1 MINPSEIIAWLISLL
16 IAVGIPVLLTVLNI
30 TCCFKD
36 KPVLEK
42 VSALFTIFLGGF
54 MYMLL
59 TVLVFTLGGDWYEAA
74 YQGEFHNYI
83 SSEYLPALFIPVVLA
98 LLAYCY
104 LLFSRVDR
112 RPPLA
117 EALAVALVLI
127 GNVINIA
134 VALQISNNMGKAFP
148 STLLL
153 YVYHFNILLLSARVV
168 TISLKEHLKRYSGR
182 ESEMEQHG
190 AVRRSYSTINGILRF
205 AFPVLVALFAVI
217 CVLEI
222 FFLISGQ
229 SLDAPIKA
237 FTDTADW
244 TFSKQ
249 IPPPPIEYDGHYLC
263 TVAAGGHEK
272 IVKPQ
277 KLGSRRGAV
286 IVVNRQLSIA
296 NAFEEIIQEKHPK
309 LHKSIRRFY
318 DTHGYPLSRII
329 TTRTRADIVYI
340 LMKPLEWLFL
350 AYIYLMDTRP
360 EVRINRQYQLH
371 SSTTSS
377 IFEQQ

>member
-1 MINPSEIIAWLISLL
+1 MFYVMFYVAGLLQWLIVLL
-16 IAVGIPVLLTVLNI
+16 ITVGIPALLTVINI

-42 VSALFTIFLGGF
+42 VSAFITIFLGGF

-59 TVLVFTLGGDWYEAA
+59 TVFAFNLSGDWDDVIYVGEYHYFISTDYSLAIMIPLMMGVPA
-74 YQGEFHNYI
+74 YFW
-83 SSEYLPALFIPVVLA
+83 
-98 LLAYCY
+98 
-104 LLFSRVDR
+104 LLFTKPDN

-117 EALAVALVLI
+117 ESVAVAFVLI
-127 GNVINIA
+127 INIISIA
-134 VALQISNNMGKAFP
+134 TAIQISKNIHEGFP
-148 STLLL
+148 FSLLFYL
-153 YVYHFNILLLSARVV
+153 YHANILLLSTRVV
-168 TISLKEHLKRYSGR
+168 TVSLKEHLKRYAGR
-182 ESEMEQHG
+182 VSEMEQHG
-190 AVRRSYSTINGILRF
+190 AVKRSYSTLNGILSF

-217 CVLEI
+217 CILEI
-222 FFLISGQ
+222 FFLIAGQ
-229 SLDAPIKA
+229 GLDAPIKA

-249 IPPPPIEYDGHYLC
+249 IPPPPAEYEGHYLC
-263 TVAAGGHEK
+263 TVAAGGHKK

-277 KLGSRRGAV
+277 RLGNRRGAV

-340 LMKPLEWLFL
+340 LMKPLEWIFL
-350 AYIYLMDTRP
+350 VYIYLTDTRP
-360 EVRINRQYQLH
+360 EVRINRQYQMQI
-371 SSTTSS
+371 S
-377 IFEQQ
+377 E